1 MMGLQ
6 RTFIFSLF
14 LHVAFSA
21 VLLLS
26 ARFQG
31 DSGAMLNEKIF
42 FIDLAADADKPDS
55 HRSLIIPKDTLLK
68 RTTIKKAR
76 EEERI
81 LRDFKSDNRETEFT
95 GSLSVDSGD
104 TLDTSESSIRTA
116 DNESHEYTG
125 SREDKDRAI
134 LNTSDTG
141 ALDGGAGVFD
151 DKRDGLTEADALKL
165 ISAAI
170 ERAKTYPAM
179 ARRRGMEGTVYV
191 SFRIGSGGE
200 SGEIRVLKSS
210 GYKMLD
216 EATMK
221 VIKKAAP
228 YPYIDDRVEVPVTYR
243 LND

>member
-1 MMGLQ
+1 MGLQ

-31 DSGAMLNEKIF
+31 DSGKMLNDNVF
-42 FIDLAADADKPDS
+42 FIDL
-55 HRSLIIPKDTLLK
+55 
-68 RTTIKKAR
+68 
-76 EEERI
+76 
-81 LRDFKSDNRETEFT
+81 KSDVEKTQAAVTKNVSLKKTVVKKMQKEPAMIVEKRNHDEAIILQDSVSDKREANFTE
-95 GSLSVDSGD
+95 SLSVDSEDPSGIAEGSD
-104 TLDTSESSIRTA
+104 KMFSGEKM
-116 DNESHEYTG
+116 EYTNFAQG
-125 SREDKDRAI
+125 RKEIIKSSK
-134 LNTSDTG
+134 T
-141 ALDGGAGVFD
+141 AG
-151 DKRDGLTEADALKL
+151 DKRDGISEADALKL

-170 ERAKTYPAM
+170 ERAKTYPAI
-179 ARRRGMEGTVYV
+179 ARRRGIEGTVYV
-191 SFRIGSGGE
+191 SFRIGPGGE